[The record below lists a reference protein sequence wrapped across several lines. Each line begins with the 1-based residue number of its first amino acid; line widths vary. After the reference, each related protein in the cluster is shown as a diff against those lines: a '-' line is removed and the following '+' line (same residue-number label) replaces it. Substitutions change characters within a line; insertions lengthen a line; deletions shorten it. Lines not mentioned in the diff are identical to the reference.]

1 MAQTLS
7 PISVGTLF
15 AYADRQI
22 TQSARRLWPR
32 ADVEFGAHT
41 PSVTGY
47 VRAVEV
53 DGIPMVAK
61 YSILGLSLVS
71 VVRGTCGSWQA
82 VTAAQDAYA
91 AGVGSLLEREA
102 EQLRLLRWA
111 GLGAP
116 DVAGFEGG
124 VLFTRP
130 VPGPTLGELIAKE
143 PQRTNGL
150 CARVLRELGLGL
162 RRIGARAEGVAIAE
176 RSIPATFTRK
186 FNGVSGRT
194 YLAQAGHH
202 ASALTA
208 VVSRLQRLRLAPT
221 AEVRPVVYG
230 DLKPE
235 HVHFPDG
242 PDGAPV
248 FLDPGIARGRPQAD
262 HTKLISRLI
271 LGLFATPPSPAA
283 LHIITAEI
291 RALTQH
297 ATAALG
303 KAERTA
309 WLRELLVLWLM
320 DTINILTTYLT
331 CPLVLPMPLHAV
343 TLVEKTPA
351 LLGLLDQT
359 SADLAGGVY
368 PGTVWETALV
378 RLSTAVGP

>member
-7 PISVGTLF
+7 PISAGTLF

-22 TQSARRLWPR
+22 AQAAVKLWPR
-32 ADVEFGAHT
+32 ADVELGAHT

-47 VRAVEV
+47 VRAVEI
-53 DGIPMVAK
+53 DGSPMFAK

-82 VTAAQDAYA
+82 VTAAQDAYTA
-91 AGVGSLLEREA
+91 DAGSLLEREA
-102 EQLRLLRWA
+102 EQLRLLRLA
-111 GLGAP
+111 GLGVP
-116 DVAGFEGG
+116 DVAGYGAG
-124 VLFTRP
+124 VLFTRS
-130 VPGPTLGELIAKE
+130 VPGPTLGDLVVKE
-143 PQRTNGL
+143 PQRTDAL
-150 CARVLRELGLGL
+150 CARALRELGAGL
-162 RRIGARAEGVAIAE
+162 RRIGPKAEAVAMAE

-194 YLAQAGHH
+194 YLAQSGNH
-202 ASALTA
+202 ASVLTT

-221 AEVRPVVYG
+221 VGARPVVYG

-235 HVHFPDG
+235 HVVWPDG

-248 FLDPGIARGRPQAD
+248 FIDPGIARGRPQAD
-262 HTKLISRLI
+262 HTKLVSRLI
-271 LGLFATPPSPAA
+271 LGLFAAPPSPAA

-303 KAERTA
+303 KAERAA

-320 DTINILTTYLT
+320 DTINIITTYLT
-331 CPLVLPMPLHAV
+331 CPVVLPMPSHAV
-343 TLVEKTPA
+343 TVVEKAPA
-351 LLGLLDQT
+351 LLGLLDQV
-359 SADLAGGVY
+359 SADLVGSTH
-368 PGTVWETALV
+368 PCTVWETALE
-378 RLSTAVGP
+378 RLSTAVRS